1 MKDTIITTDIVAAS
15 AALQSGDV
23 IGMPTETVYGLAA
36 AIDSHEALMRIF
48 DVKKRPH
55 NNPLILHLFDV
66 MQLDD
71 VAACVPEEAKALAA
85 AFWPGP
91 LTLLLKRNPY
101 VPDIVTAGLETVAVR
116 IPNHPLTLELL
127 KAVGKPVAA
136 PSANPFGS
144 ISPTEAAHVHK
155 YFNGQIPLILDGGPC
170 AVGIESTII
179 GFDNEKAVIH
189 RYGTISDAQI
199 TSVCEIAK
207 ASGDGGKKTVAPG
220 MYPRHYA
227 PRTPLIFSNDVS
239 ALLQKYENRKVGLLY
254 YGEKPSGIE
263 TCTVTCSLS
272 KTSNLKEA
280 AANLY
285 TSMHRLDACWLDLI
299 IVQKFPNE
307 GIGRA
312 LNDKLKR
319 ANYGTIIT

>member
-1 MKDTIITTDIVAAS
+1 MKDTIITTDIAAAS
-15 AALQSGDV
+15 IALQSGEV

-36 AIDSHEALMRIF
+36 AIDSHEALVRIF
-48 DVKKRPH
+48 DIKKRPH

-66 MQLDD
+66 SQLDE
-71 VAACVPEEAKALAA
+71 VAASVPKAAIALAS

-91 LTLLLKRNPY
+91 LTLLLKKHPS
-101 VPDIVTAGLETVAVR
+101 VPDIITAGLETVAVR
-116 IPNHPLTLELL
+116 IPNHPLAIQLLE
-127 KAVGKPVAA
+127 AVGKPVAA

-144 ISPTEAAHVHK
+144 ISPTEASHVHK

-170 AVGIESTII
+170 AVGIESTIV
-179 GFDNEKAVIH
+179 GFENEKAVIH
-189 RYGTISDAQI
+189 RHGTIAEVQI
-199 TSVCEIAK
+199 AAICETAK
-207 ASGDGGKKTVAPG
+207 ASGGEKKLVAPG

-227 PRTPLIFSNDVS
+227 PRTPLIFSSDVS
-239 ALLQKYENRKVGLLY
+239 ALLQKYKDRKVGLLY
-254 YGEKPSGIE
+254 YGAGPSGIE
-263 TCTVTCSLS
+263 SCTVTCSLS
-272 KTSNLKEA
+272 ETSNLREA

-285 TSMHRLDACWLDLI
+285 KYLHRLDACWLDLI
-299 IVQKFPNE
+299 IVQKFPDE